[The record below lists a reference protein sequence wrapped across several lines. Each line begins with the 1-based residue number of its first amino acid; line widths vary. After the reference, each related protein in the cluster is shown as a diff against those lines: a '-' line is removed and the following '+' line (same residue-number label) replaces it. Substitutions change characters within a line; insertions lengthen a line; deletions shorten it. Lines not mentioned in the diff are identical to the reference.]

1 MNTKKK
7 SKTTKA
13 DKVASYGA
21 LSVVG
26 TSAGTYALRMSTYND
41 YNFEQFLNAGAAAWD
56 SDPVSIAGIRCVPWG
71 PDDNLPAMVRDL
83 LEKNNL
89 GPGILTRKTGL
100 IYGQGPALYHNKLE
114 DNEINREWCEDADIQ
129 EWLESWDYKRY
140 IRNAIIEYN
149 HMGGV
154 FVKYISGKGIRIG
167 RKWISELKALASKDC
182 RLVWPES
189 GFKDIDSVTS
199 ILVGDFESF
208 RQREIFQYP
217 VFNRFNPSANEVAI
231 KYHSLRNFGRNFYAV
246 SSFLGSLPWMEN
258 ANELPRIIKALNQN
272 MMAGAYIIHEP
283 SSYWE
288 DRKMSLI
295 EMYPED
301 TMSQIQ
307 ARLNKLREEVT
318 ATIAEVMAGS
328 KNAGK
333 FFTAVDFVDPATG
346 KDQSWKIEP
355 IEMNID
361 KYIDAQVKVSRIA
374 DSSTTSGFGLSP
386 ALSNLIIDGKS
397 DSGSQMLYA
406 LKIFFGSDT
415 QIPEDIVL
423 EPIND
428 AIAINFPNKK
438 GIKLGLY
445 RQMINKEDNVTATDR
460 ATNNI

>member
-1 MNTKKK
+1 MNTKRKE
-7 SKTTKA
+7 KTAKT
-13 DKVASYGA
+13 DKVTSYGA
-21 LSVVG
+21 LSVVNTG
-26 TSAGTYALRMSTYND
+26 AGTYALRMSTYND
-41 YNFEQFLNAGAAAWD
+41 YNFERFLNIGSAAWD

-71 PDDNLPAMVRDL
+71 PDDNLPIMVRDL

-89 GPGILTRKTGL
+89 GPGILTRKIGL
-100 IYGQGPALYHNKLE
+100 IYGQGPMLYRNQIE
-114 DNEINREWCEDADIQ
+114 SNEINKEWCEDADIQ
-129 EWLESWDYKRY
+129 GWLDSWDYKRY

-154 FVKYISGKGIRIG
+154 FVKYRCGKGVRIG
-167 RKWISELKALASKDC
+167 RKWISSLEALASKDC
-182 RLVWPES
+182 RLIWPES
-189 GFKDIDSVTS
+189 GFKSLDSVTS
-199 ILVGDFESF
+199 ILVGDFDSY
-208 RQREIFQYP
+208 RQRDIYQYP
-217 VFNRFNPSANEVAI
+217 VFDRFKPTASEVAV
-231 KYHSLRNFGRNFYAV
+231 KYHSLRSYGRNFYAV

-272 MMAGAYIIHEP
+272 MMAGAYIVHEP
-283 SSYWE
+283 AGFWE
-288 DRKMSLI
+288 SKKMSII
-295 EMYPED
+295 EMYPEE
-301 TMSQIQ
+301 TEAQYQ
-307 ARLNKLREEVT
+307 VRLDKLREEIT

-346 KDQSWKIEP
+346 KEQSWKIEP

-406 LKIFFGSDT
+406 LKIFFGADT
-415 QIPEDIVL
+415 QIPEDIVM

-428 AIAINFPNKK
+428 ALAINFPHKK

-445 RQMINKEDNVTATDR
+445 RQTINKEDNVTASQR